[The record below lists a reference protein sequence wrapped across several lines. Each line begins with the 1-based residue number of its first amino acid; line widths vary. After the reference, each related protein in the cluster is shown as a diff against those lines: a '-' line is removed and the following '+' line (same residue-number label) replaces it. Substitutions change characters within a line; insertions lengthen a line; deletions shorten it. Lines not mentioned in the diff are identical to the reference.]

1 MTVSINAAQLES
13 ISHILEAQPH
23 ENFYGYI
30 DLEKGEVLLGVY
42 REYPVELELDPD
54 LDDNFEERY
63 LSIPNLGSQA
73 SFGDMENFIETV
85 KDSNL
90 KSLLES
96 AIHNKKP
103 FAHFKSVI
111 KGSKEIDN
119 WYEFSEKRRE
129 ERVLDWLKKNSIEL
143 TK

>member
-13 ISHILEAQPH
+13 ISHILETQPH
-23 ENFYGYI
+23 EDFYGYI

-73 SFGDMENFIETV
+73 SFEDMENFIETV

-90 KSLLES
+90 KFLLES

-103 FAHFKSVI
+103 FAHFKLVI
-111 KGSKEIDN
+111 KGSKEVDN
-119 WYEFSEKRRE
+119 WYEFSEKLRE
-129 ERVLDWLKKNSIEL
+129 EPVLDWLKKNSIEL